1 MGAYADLLPDSSD
14 SANTSSSVAR
24 SSGNQR
30 VDAFVE
36 QYRPI
41 AERVAEQTGNDPELY
56 LAKWGLETGWGKS
69 IIPGTNNLGN
79 IKDFSGSGVSAKD
92 NATGSVDRYRQYKD
106 ANQFADDYASLLN
119 RRYKNA
125 LNVGSDMDTF
135 ATELKRAGYA
145 EDPNY
150 VSKLKSAYNMLGGS
164 AAQSD
169 ASQPSPNAHGEYEP
183 RTDYSAALR
192 QFDKVPND
200 TYEANR
206 LASTPK
212 GMSISK
218 EISAAIDSYQANLW
232 SIPAAMGSE
241 YALNAMLENK
251 SAAEQQW
258 ADSGAPQSFS
268 EMEFGKNFGQYFAHM
283 AIQSAPYML
292 EFIASGFGV
301 GSLAKGALANT
312 AKGVAEKA
320 AIEAA
325 KQGATKEA
333 AKKAGEVAAK
343 EFMGT
348 VYTASGVAG
357 SYPSAVGDVL
367 SNQYEE
373 SGKFNLPAAAAL
385 GVPYAALNAAGAE
398 GMLTRGLARGLPK
411 TSLTAKGAAGF
422 AGRAALT
429 GAEAGVMEGSTETGQ
444 EVMNQ
449 LGRMAV
455 NPDAKIDD
463 KRALEAYKESFI
475 AGTLLGGVTG
485 AVAGGFR
492 KPEDA
497 NLQPPAPVANS
508 PLSSAVNTAQH
519 VEKQRQQAAVDDNLE
534 QILGMIAQRDDLTE
548 RIAGLQ
554 NMIDRADPSSED
566 GQRIRAMQSDMQ
578 MRRDS
583 LVAQL
588 DAAKAFYGGD
598 QTANV
603 GPTNDP
609 LILGNEQMS
618 RIYQVTQNL
627 LNDPA
632 SLDPESRSGLLKGF
646 SVMRNR
652 TLPEATRIDAA
663 ISLIATMD
671 DMAARRAAAAS
682 GRADEREWNAFASD
696 EAARDGEASR
706 VAPNQQQGV
715 VTQSAPAL
723 ATDERARKAAAAEYE
738 AAYQDLVKAEQLG
751 VSDQELMQRQIAMRN
766 AENRLQEINEAIEAN
781 RAKETAEKRGALLD
795 RVLASNP
802 GNPNRAFD
810 RALRLEGF
818 RDATFSEEEKA
829 KIAHFNALRAAIAN
843 PTAPGFDPVAG
854 VPAGRY
860 QHLSGML
867 DSGWLPANRGQL
879 VSPTGE
885 VYGLKGAGEMQFVRN
900 RLNQKAGNGNQTVGD
915 DPQGSGAQGD
925 LGAGSQGIDGNVSQ
939 GDENG
944 SPGSGQDQNPATPDG
959 AVQPAEAAGNGS
971 APNGK
976 VDPGQ
981 WLNEEDELNSWFGNS
996 VVVGPD
1002 GRPMTVYH
1010 TTYKVMDE
1018 AISEFDRNHLTKINP
1033 DTGRRRK
1040 SPSLDSVGVWFSN
1053 NPAKTDAYGEGAQY
1067 PAHLKITR
1075 PVVYRTFDDL
1085 LKDWNNFH
1093 AKGFADPKL
1102 AELHQKQNEFFGDAD
1117 GFVANLKQRGFD
1129 GLIILP
1135 HERAAA
1141 GDNMGSTEFKDQTA
1155 YIVFDGSQ
1163 IRSVFDRRQG
1173 EFVAAESEQVAQEAQ
1188 ETNDAQAEQ
1197 ASAAAPET
1205 EGLAAQDGNN
1215 PAITKPEN
1223 ARRNIIA
1230 NGGVVEETQAIN
1242 NVEYPELPGIT
1253 FFTRQTPEGKFNV
1266 VDERSG
1272 YAVFIGAPSEEE
1284 AINNFRTRVV
1294 ELGIDNVRARLES
1307 QKAIDAPKQET
1318 DVPVQGI
1325 AAQAPSVAQPAPNTQ
1340 PQGQGGTPATA
1351 QQAGPAATSPEG
1363 FDVSKRT
1370 DAQLTWLS
1378 GHGQP
1383 GWKEAA
1389 VAELQKRSS
1398 VVAGQKATGSES
1410 TAAQNAVD
1418 SANRFDAKG
1427 LQPGTPEYNAAYQA
1441 WMDSR
1446 SQIREDSSKNRQREE
1461 NQSAIDKKNK
1471 WRNKLRDWFNSAED
1485 GDSITDVTG
1494 QRYVVVT
1501 KVRRDG
1507 TSTKTLIAVDDSGV
1521 PLPDGR
1527 AATGIAKIGDRLY
1540 GLNDGSLDVDTG
1552 SAHPESAGQSFASS
1566 LGQQLETGEAKTGKS
1581 KSNIPNGDGI
1591 TSQAPVANVPD
1602 TQQAT
1607 EQKTET
1613 PEPASDIQRDRNGY
1627 AKVGG
1632 YYVTPYEDKFVVRES
1647 SGTIHRVDGKQV
1659 GFASEQEAIDYAKGV
1674 SSKPAPKA
1682 PTEGGPEDSIG
1693 WTRMTIVEREGLLIR
1708 AGYGGKGRA
1717 LNLGG
1722 AGAINRSWENMGK
1735 GIREKLIAAHESRY
1749 SQPEQ
1754 AKGQEPAKDDHDK
1767 AIGKMAAEWKQN
1779 PSAKS
1784 ETLLFI
1790 GGEQVGV
1797 VSRAR
1802 SPGTSDWGW
1811 RGTLS
1816 QELHFTPDKAME
1828 AEERAAR
1835 AHLDNRA
1842 AVKKM
1847 ELSQQKTDAEPETD
1861 EEKAVSDTQELTHNG
1876 VRIYPISV
1884 NVGGERK
1891 QMWGIESA
1899 ENKAKRE
1906 AGERHGF
1913 GDSLVDTP
1921 EQAKAAADRMIA
1933 DTEAQS
1939 KYDEAQKA
1947 KQEEEAKRKADIEAD
1962 TFNGFLDGKTPAK
1975 KGLIR
1980 KALAKQWRFDGV
1992 VMTAR
1997 ERIESLLANGQLEV
2011 GSFEEDKIKPMTRAQ
2026 FNRATQREQDA
2037 HEKKVREGGKVTV
2050 YTVSGSELGKIAH
2063 DYAQH
2068 LLSQKSPVSQQKTD
2082 TAAEPAAQQATAIT
2096 AENDIEKLANDFRTY
2111 PTQVLSAV
2119 INNGQ
2124 APMLYKAAGVRS
2136 ADAFSGLPIA
2146 DQAEAYAK
2154 FVQDGGAKAKGLPAD
2169 YNEWVRSQ
2177 ESDAESRRMQSE
2189 RTIRQSNGK
2198 PFKTEAGAKQ
2208 AIERFG
2214 LAETHE
2220 VNPVDGGF
2228 ELQKLTPAAQLE
2240 RRRKAEGKESY
2251 AEAQEAVMR
2260 QLGIEAN
2267 GDGEYDLTED
2277 QWANVERHVDARL
2290 RGNSSQQKTDTAPK
2304 ASEQAAPVSQPE
2316 NDKPAYADDAELQD
2330 ALSHLGDVLGD
2341 VFGAKLNI
2349 TGKQYGASDLLPAMS
2364 KVIELL
2370 IKKGFK
2376 SFRESVGA
2384 ATNAMRGNAN
2394 TKGFVDQ
2401 ITPRQWKA
2409 AYNSVAEF
2417 HEGTDSEE
2425 DVAKYSAEQI
2435 QKIIALPEKIKEA
2448 EQATNHDATP
2458 GQKEAGN
2465 YAKGKFAWHGLNIA
2479 VETAKGEDRTDKETN
2494 GEKWRV
2500 TMPATYGYILGT
2512 VGADKDHVDVFMG
2525 DKPESQRVYVVN
2537 QTKPGSTEFDEHKV
2551 MLGYDSEGAAIGD
2564 YLLSFTGTFGHSVLG
2579 SISGPYS
2586 IDDFKSMLE
2595 SNRLKHAKPI
2605 SDRLAYVNPRVEESN
2620 QLPPGVRING
2630 AKEKAAAERLAQ
2642 LLDKMDQVRMD
2653 RNTPEGAA
2661 KGSIRSAIEELRKER
2676 SVGDIPGLLDTAA
2689 QRLFRRYSAFS
2700 DVASEVAESLRAAD
2714 KYAETVAKFKAKQES
2729 GIALSDIEVD
2739 RQSNGTGRIKTYKQR
2754 ADEALSEIDERMGLG
2769 KQLLECLNS

>member
-367 SNQYEE
+367 SNQYEQ

-429 GAEAGVMEGSTETGQ
+429 GAEAGLMEGSTETGQ

-455 NPDAKIDD
+455 DPDAKIDD

-475 AGTLLGGVTG
+475 AGGLLGGVPG

-497 NLQPPAPVANS
+497 KLQPPAPVANS

-519 VEKQRQQAAVDDNLE
+519 VEKQRQQAAVDDHLE

-723 ATDERARKAAAAEYE
+723 ATDDRARKAAAAEYE

-751 VSDQELMQRQIAMRN
+751 ASDQELMQRQIAMRN
-766 AENRLQEINEAIEAN
+766 AEARLQEINDAIESN

-818 RDATFSEEEKA
+818 RDSTFTEEEKS
-829 KIAHFNALRAAIAN
+829 KIARFNELRNIQEDGISS
-843 PTAPGFDPVAG
+843 APNEAG
-854 VPAGRY
+854 YFGIREKRASAPAGRY
-860 QHLSGML
+860 QHLADML
-867 DSGWLPANRGQL
+867 SSGWQLANRHQL
-879 VSPTGE
+879 TGPNGE
-885 VYGLKGAGEMQFVRN
+885 VYNLKGAGEAQFVRN
-900 RLNQKAGNGNQTVGD
+900 KLNQKAGNGNQSPRG
-915 DPQGSGAQGD
+915 GAQGGTD
-925 LGAGSQGIDGNVSQ
+925 QGDFGVGGAGSNGPVPQGGGN
-939 GDENG
+939 
-944 SPGSGQDQNPATPDG
+944 GSGQANAIPDTDAPAGAVSEAEATGAGNQPNDPLNQNPTGRLTPLDDPRIAKYAGDLRSMAPDAGYAERGGRNLRDYNDNFTSRTVWIPTAEWFLPGMLNSPQASVDAVERAIRGYPMKKKEKLHVQGMMDFLDRMNGVDDESHAEQLATLSDIAYEGESADAQNIIDTLGDVDLESNGAWADEVESMRALGFTEEEINEITRRKQGAFGAIGEEAAGVPAGEAQGAIPEGDGNGNGQAEGQEGFSLDQQTNEEAAAEYAQQQAGEPGETPEQERERIKKESEIGAGSFSLEQEKKPESIRQQEVLRSNGMLFGANGQPTEAAKSVDQPKNQEDGQELSDELNRLNPQLRNKLTVKWVDAGDDSTQNHNGGESGEFMGGHNGSTITLVRGKADKNTLLHELRHMVDMLLGGYELRKWLKEDGDLFGRMVSYLKAEREAGRIDKHSRMTDAEETAQSVLDAYYRNKEVLRADFPDVVAFLEQMG
-959 AVQPAEAAGNGS
+959 ADKYAHIFIDKNQGGAAAFDEKARESELPDDKPGMAKRKIFRNGKSGVREVHEVDAQDVAIAKLPDHQFFVFKDEEKGAYSLTEASTGLRVGIGETAEAAIANFKAALEKVGVETFAQRVADSQKIPGADGANPTGTQPVADS
-971 APNGK
+971 AP
-976 VDPGQ
+976 
-981 WLNEEDELNSWFGNS
+981 
-996 VVVGPD
+996 
-1002 GRPMTVYH
+1002 
-1010 TTYKVMDE
+1010 
-1018 AISEFDRNHLTKINP
+1018 
-1033 DTGRRRK
+1033 
-1040 SPSLDSVGVWFSN
+1040 
-1053 NPAKTDAYGEGAQY
+1053 
-1067 PAHLKITR
+1067 
-1075 PVVYRTFDDL
+1075 
-1085 LKDWNNFH
+1085 
-1093 AKGFADPKL
+1093 
-1102 AELHQKQNEFFGDAD
+1102 
-1117 GFVANLKQRGFD
+1117 
-1129 GLIILP
+1129 
-1135 HERAAA
+1135 
-1141 GDNMGSTEFKDQTA
+1141 
-1155 YIVFDGSQ
+1155 
-1163 IRSVFDRRQG
+1163 
-1173 EFVAAESEQVAQEAQ
+1173 
-1188 ETNDAQAEQ
+1188 
-1197 ASAAAPET
+1197 
-1205 EGLAAQDGNN
+1205 
-1215 PAITKPEN
+1215 
-1223 ARRNIIA
+1223 
-1230 NGGVVEETQAIN
+1230 
-1242 NVEYPELPGIT
+1242 
-1253 FFTRQTPEGKFNV
+1253 
-1266 VDERSG
+1266 
-1272 YAVFIGAPSEEE
+1272 
-1284 AINNFRTRVV
+1284 
-1294 ELGIDNVRARLES
+1294 
-1307 QKAIDAPKQET
+1307 
-1318 DVPVQGI
+1318 
-1325 AAQAPSVAQPAPNTQ
+1325 
-1340 PQGQGGTPATA
+1340 
-1351 QQAGPAATSPEG
+1351 
-1363 FDVSKRT
+1363 
-1370 DAQLTWLS
+1370 
-1378 GHGQP
+1378 
-1383 GWKEAA
+1383 
-1389 VAELQKRSS
+1389 
-1398 VVAGQKATGSES
+1398 
-1410 TAAQNAVD
+1410 
-1418 SANRFDAKG
+1418 
-1427 LQPGTPEYNAAYQA
+1427 
-1441 WMDSR
+1441 
-1446 SQIREDSSKNRQREE
+1446 
-1461 NQSAIDKKNK
+1461 
-1471 WRNKLRDWFNSAED
+1471 
-1485 GDSITDVTG
+1485 
-1494 QRYVVVT
+1494 
-1501 KVRRDG
+1501 
-1507 TSTKTLIAVDDSGV
+1507 
-1521 PLPDGR
+1521 
-1527 AATGIAKIGDRLY
+1527 
-1540 GLNDGSLDVDTG
+1540 
-1552 SAHPESAGQSFASS
+1552 
-1566 LGQQLETGEAKTGKS
+1566 
-1581 KSNIPNGDGI
+1581 
-1591 TSQAPVANVPD
+1591 
-1602 TQQAT
+1602 
-1607 EQKTET
+1607 
-1613 PEPASDIQRDRNGY
+1613 
-1627 AKVGG
+1627 
-1632 YYVTPYEDKFVVRES
+1632 
-1647 SGTIHRVDGKQV
+1647 
-1659 GFASEQEAIDYAKGV
+1659 
-1674 SSKPAPKA
+1674 
-1682 PTEGGPEDSIG
+1682 
-1693 WTRMTIVEREGLLIR
+1693 
-1708 AGYGGKGRA
+1708 
-1717 LNLGG
+1717 
-1722 AGAINRSWENMGK
+1722 
-1735 GIREKLIAAHESRY
+1735 
-1749 SQPEQ
+1749 
-1754 AKGQEPAKDDHDK
+1754 
-1767 AIGKMAAEWKQN
+1767 
-1779 PSAKS
+1779 
-1784 ETLLFI
+1784 
-1790 GGEQVGV
+1790 
-1797 VSRAR
+1797 
-1802 SPGTSDWGW
+1802 
-1811 RGTLS
+1811 
-1816 QELHFTPDKAME
+1816 
-1828 AEERAAR
+1828 
-1835 AHLDNRA
+1835 
-1842 AVKKM
+1842 
-1847 ELSQQKTDAEPETD
+1847 
-1861 EEKAVSDTQELTHNG
+1861 
-1876 VRIYPISV
+1876 
-1884 NVGGERK
+1884 
-1891 QMWGIESA
+1891 
-1899 ENKAKRE
+1899 
-1906 AGERHGF
+1906 
-1913 GDSLVDTP
+1913 
-1921 EQAKAAADRMIA
+1921 
-1933 DTEAQS
+1933 
-1939 KYDEAQKA
+1939 
-1947 KQEEEAKRKADIEAD
+1947 
-1962 TFNGFLDGKTPAK
+1962 
-1975 KGLIR
+1975 
-1980 KALAKQWRFDGV
+1980 
-1992 VMTAR
+1992 
-1997 ERIESLLANGQLEV
+1997 
-2011 GSFEEDKIKPMTRAQ
+2011 
-2026 FNRATQREQDA
+2026 
-2037 HEKKVREGGKVTV
+2037 
-2050 YTVSGSELGKIAH
+2050 
-2063 DYAQH
+2063 
-2068 LLSQKSPVSQQKTD
+2068 SPVNTSMRD
-2082 TAAEPAAQQATAIT
+2082 
-2096 AENDIEKLANDFRTY
+2096 
-2111 PTQVLSAV
+2111 
-2119 INNGQ
+2119 
-2124 APMLYKAAGVRS
+2124 M
-2136 ADAFSGLPIA
+2136 
-2146 DQAEAYAK
+2146 
-2154 FVQDGGAKAKGLPAD
+2154 GAKAFADGLPRVAPEGLKGAD
-2169 YNEWVRSQ
+2169 KVRWLTGYDDAKKVSHGTAQPKVFYRDDNGVLWGIPYEMREGQQPKDIKPEFRGEWQRLS
-2177 ESDAESRRMQSE
+2177 
-2189 RTIRQSNGK
+2189 
-2198 PFKTEAGAKQ
+2198 GAHWS
-2208 AIERFG
+2208 G
-2214 LAETHE
+2214 NTSL
-2220 VNPVDGGF
+2220 
-2228 ELQKLTPAAQLE
+2228 
-2240 RRRKAEGKESY
+2240 
-2251 AEAQEAVMR
+2251 
-2260 QLGIEAN
+2260 
-2267 GDGEYDLTED
+2267 
-2277 QWANVERHVDARL
+2277 ANVEAAAEAEQLSDGEWSDAPISKQRAENP
-2290 RGNSSQQKTDTAPK
+2290 GVK
-2304 ASEQAAPVSQPE
+2304 SESEE
-2316 NDKPAYADDAELQD
+2316 NKEQKPAYADDAELQD

-2370 IKKGFK
+2370 IKRGFK

-2417 HEGTDSEE
+2417 HEGTESEE

-2537 QTKPGSTEFDEHKV
+2537 QTKPGSTEFDEHKI
-2551 MLGYDSEGAAIGD
+2551 MLGYESEGAAIGD
-2564 YLLSFTGTFGHSVLG
+2564 YLLSFSDTFGASVLG
-2579 SISGPYS
+2579 SVSGPYT
-2586 IDDFKSMLE
+2586 IEQFKEMLAAD
-2595 SNRLKHAKPI
+2595 RFKKAKPLDSNI
-2605 SDRLAYVNPRVEESN
+2605 AYVNPRMEKAETVKPKDALNKVAKTIGVANGYSADLFDGYHSYQDFSAAADSAESIKYKPAGTWMVAGWVSDNGDTNYIGFESLGGGKWRATGSIQGSIDAALEPKNVE
-2620 QLPPGVRING
+2620 PGTRTNG
-2630 AKEKAAAERLAQ
+2630 TKEKAAAERLAQ
-2642 LLDKMDQVRMD
+2642 LLDKMDQVRID
-2653 RNTPEGAA
+2653 RNTPEGSA
-2661 KGSIRSAIEELRKER
+2661 KGIVRSVIEELRKER
-2676 SVGDIPGLLDTAA
+2676 TAVSVSELLETAS
-2689 QRLFRRYSAFS
+2689 QRLSRQHAPF
-2700 DVASEVAESLRAAD
+2700 SEVIDQVVESLRSDVSPVNKGDIKQADVSLDKFGLTVRRSQTKNGTPTWEVSGNTRDHVAALRNAGG
-2714 KYAETVAKFKAKQES
+2714 KWYGPKKVWSFYSEES
-2729 GIALSDIEVD
+2729 PEGKILAALGASPDASEIALSEIEVE
-2739 RQSNGTGRIKTYKQR
+2739 RKSEGTGRIKTYKQR
-2754 ADEALSEIDERMGLG
+2754 ADEALSEIDERMSLG